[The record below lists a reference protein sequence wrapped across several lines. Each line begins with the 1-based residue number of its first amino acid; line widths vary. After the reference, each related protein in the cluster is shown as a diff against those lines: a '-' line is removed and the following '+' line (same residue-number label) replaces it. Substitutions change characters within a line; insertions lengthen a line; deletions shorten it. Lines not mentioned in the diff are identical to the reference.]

1 MNKAPPLMRHAR
13 LTISPPRD
21 RDGIRDLLVAGTGQ
35 GSRLPGMDLRYR
47 ASGPCVL
54 AFEPIVEGCHHKLY
68 ALEAQARL
76 APGRCPDA
84 VWDFSHDW
92 LSRAITTTMRHGAY
106 ARLAVNLPTSGACPP
121 ARAIAAVLG
130 VARDAGFATRRILFE
145 VPPEEWAA
153 PHPPALA
160 VLADYR
166 DAGFRV
172 AVDHFGQGY
181 AGLGVL
187 VDFRPDII
195 KIDPLLVRGIDESR
209 SRQVAM
215 KGILAISR
223 DLAIDV
229 MAMGVDTAAEAL
241 WLGDHQVRLM
251 QGHFVRAAPSVAE
264 AGRIGP

>member
-1 MNKAPPLMRHAR
+1 M
-13 LTISPPRD
+13 RD
-21 RDGIRDLLVAGTGQ
+21 RLVASLGQ
-35 GSRLPGMDLRYR
+35 RAGLAGLGPGYR

-54 AFEPIVEGCHHKLY
+54 TCEPIVEGGDHELY
-68 ALEAQARL
+68 ALEAQARP
-76 APGRCPDA
+76 APGCCPDA
-84 VWDFSHDW
+84 VWGFSHDW
-92 LSRAITTTMRHGAY
+92 LAHAIAMTMRHGAY
-106 ARLAVNLPTSGACPP
+106 ARLAVNLPAGGTCPP
-121 ARAIAAVLG
+121 ARAVAAVLG

-166 DAGFRV
+166 EAGFRV

-187 VDFRPDII
+187 VDFQPDII

-229 MAMGVDTAAEAL
+229 VAMGVDTAAEAL
-241 WLGDHQVRLM
+241 WLEDHQVRLI
-251 QGHFVRAAPSVAE
+251 QGRYVRPASTVVE
-264 AGRIGP
+264 AGRIAP